1 MMDLTAGMV
10 VRSKAGR
17 DKDRFFVVLK
27 VQGDKAFVA
36 DGKKRELL
44 NPKAKNEKHLQKTN
58 TVIEL
63 NEIDTDKKLRHVLHG
78 FNYPNSPKA

>member
-44 NPKAKNEKHLQKTN
+44 NPKSQKPKN
-58 TVIEL
+58 IC
-63 NEIDTDKKLRHVLHG
+63 KKQTL
-78 FNYPNSPKA
+78 